1 MVQQGAGENL
11 CQFFLFSCSVPCR
24 LRGAESSQP
33 LPGSRKAQTRQ
44 QFREKLQGNAC
55 DVRQAIPGPPKY
67 RMVRTVLFPVSTTAL
82 FNISELINITDH
94 KVI

>member
-11 CQFFLFSCSVPCR
+11 CQFFLSSCSVPCR

-55 DVRQAIPGPPKY
+55 DVRQNHSRATKIQNGENGA
-67 RMVRTVLFPVSTTAL
+67 FSC
-82 FNISELINITDH
+82 
-94 KVI
+94 